1 MIFDRFFKAKHLNSD
16 PQVRLTAIAS
26 LSLDKP
32 SDKQALH
39 ELAFNDSQAN
49 VSAAAL
55 DKLNS
60 FPLWLKASETAENP
74 RLKRLAHERV
84 LAEVNNPDSSLLTQ
98 ADFNSFVAESKNLVL
113 LEQMLFSNQ
122 RLRNNDALVL
132 AVLLKIDKLNT
143 NRLYFKDYANQAQQ
157 QVIVARTNEINELSK
172 MLKLANDEL
181 VINAI
186 EVKIENL
193 RKLAALPIKIKQE
206 ATLVI
211 SKLLALKDSNDYESL
226 YESKQQ
232 LCQEFEEYK
241 TNFNVLDAESALLLA
256 EKYLRVNESVDKRL
270 AALKED
276 WQNTNELKR
285 TTNALS
291 AIDERFKE
299 VKQQIDAILASI
311 DDPSL
316 LAQSKLLGNALSDIS
331 LDIEDTKKGPQTV
344 AHKRTIK
351 QIQANIETYQ
361 GFLDKLPNVR
371 ETQDNAKAL
380 VGKLQAVSDE
390 LPVDEVAVIVKQLR
404 NEWNKLMATVLLP
417 LPHSILAAWQD
428 TEKKHRSKISAV
440 QEESKQQEKKT
451 VAKLKTVQ
459 RMINQ
464 GSFKP
469 ALSTFKYAQKMYAVL
484 PEKSQKSLSKLY
496 TEIHEKTTELQDL
509 QAFIA
514 GPRKPAI
521 LAEVNALAL
530 QQNVEDIS
538 DRAQSIKTLRAQWNE
553 LGKLGTE
560 EDEALNKTFDD
571 ALEKAFLP
579 CRAHYAQQDKV
590 RAENAVQAKAI
601 IEELAT
607 LTKHD
612 SAATMGRMLSAINKK
627 WRALGNLEQS
637 ERRKLQKMY
646 QTAQK
651 PIQMRLDAFYSD
663 NLERKQVLLK
673 KAEQLEAVED
683 VSSAAE
689 SAKQFQQQWKEI
701 GFSGKQTDDELWV
714 AFRKANDA
722 VFAKISEKRDAEASA
737 LSQAKTDFHAQA
749 EVLSEQLKT
758 ANELKDLSN
767 FEADAEVLNEQLRD
781 IPTRQAKTEQQKL
794 DSILQQ
800 YKARQREFE
809 QQKNAAQWTNLFETL
824 AAWTDDSLPQSAAEL
839 PNKFQQL
846 MKSAV
851 NEKSAD
857 RRKKLTIQSE
867 IIADLPSNKADEKER
882 KLLQLQLMAAR
893 LEGSDVPTVDGLLA
907 DWISCG
913 PLLTADHA
921 LLKRLKKV
929 ILA

>member
-1 MIFDRFFKAKHLNSD
+1 M
-16 PQVRLTAIAS
+16 
-26 LSLDKP
+26 
-32 SDKQALH
+32 
-39 ELAFNDSQAN
+39 
-49 VSAAAL
+49 
-55 DKLNS
+55 
-60 FPLWLKASETAENP
+60 
-74 RLKRLAHERV
+74 
-84 LAEVNNPDSSLLTQ
+84 
-98 ADFNSFVAESKNLVL
+98 
-113 LEQMLFSNQ
+113 
-122 RLRNNDALVL
+122 
-132 AVLLKIDKLNT
+132 
-143 NRLYFKDYANQAQQ
+143 
-157 QVIVARTNEINELSK
+157 
-172 MLKLANDEL
+172 
-181 VINAI
+181 
-186 EVKIENL
+186 
-193 RKLAALPIKIKQE
+193 
-206 ATLVI
+206 
-211 SKLLALKDSNDYESL
+211 
-226 YESKQQ
+226 
-232 LCQEFEEYK
+232 
-241 TNFNVLDAESALLLA
+241 
-256 EKYLRVNESVDKRL
+256 
-270 AALKED
+270 
-276 WQNTNELKR
+276 
-285 TTNALS
+285 
-291 AIDERFKE
+291 
-299 VKQQIDAILASI
+299 
-311 DDPSL
+311 
-316 LAQSKLLGNALSDIS
+316 
-331 LDIEDTKKGPQTV
+331 
-344 AHKRTIK
+344 
-351 QIQANIETYQ
+351 
-361 GFLDKLPNVR
+361 
-371 ETQDNAKAL
+371 
-380 VGKLQAVSDE
+380 
-390 LPVDEVAVIVKQLR
+390 
-404 NEWNKLMATVLLP
+404 
-417 LPHSILAAWQD
+417 
-428 TEKKHRSKISAV
+428 
-440 QEESKQQEKKT
+440 
-451 VAKLKTVQ
+451 
-459 RMINQ
+459 
-464 GSFKP
+464 
-469 ALSTFKYAQKMYAVL
+469 
-484 PEKSQKSLSKLY
+484 
-496 TEIHEKTTELQDL
+496 
-509 QAFIA
+509 
-514 GPRKPAI
+514 
-521 LAEVNALAL
+521 
-530 QQNVEDIS
+530 
-538 DRAQSIKTLRAQWNE
+538 
-553 LGKLGTE
+553 
-560 EDEALNKTFDD
+560 
-571 ALEKAFLP
+571 
-579 CRAHYAQQDKV
+579 
-590 RAENAVQAKAI
+590 QAKAI

-651 PIQMRLDAFYSD
+651 PIQMRLNAFYSD